1 MKRRATMDSNQ
12 EQPASSYKIYVK
24 MLKTVAL
31 DVNCT
36 DTVDQVKSK
45 FSAMEGIDK
54 SAQELFFAGIHLKNA
69 DKLADYNI
77 TTNSSVD
84 LHVTDGMQ
92 ISVKIPSVGKT
103 IKLNVKKSN
112 RVADLKAE
120 IEQNEGI
127 LRDNQILMY
136 AGRQLEDN
144 QTLSQCDLRNDQP
157 LHVLVSPTD
166 KLRVFVNVRGERA
179 VSLDVKSWY
188 TVADIKLM
196 VETKEGLPAC
206 THILARTQS
215 GFDVVL
221 ADSQTLQDQSVKN
234 NDILMLKQND
244 SVVLQQNDSVQ
255 VFFRTWEGKTL
266 TMSLKMSNTTE
277 EVMEKIGERLP
288 VREDMYYLCYKGHV
302 LSSGDTLEKHQ
313 VESNSTINIRLR
325 TSAPVAPKPK
335 QGKGASARTLLSV
348 NRQK

>member
-1 MKRRATMDSNQ
+1 MDSNQ
-12 EQPASSYKIYVK
+12 GQSASSYKIYVK

-31 DVNCT
+31 DVNST
-36 DTVDQVKSK
+36 DTVDQLKSK

-54 SAQELFFAGIHLKNA
+54 SAQELFFAGIHLRNA

-92 ISVKIPSVGKT
+92 VSVKIPSVGKT
-103 IKLNVKKSN
+103 IKLHVKKSN
-112 RVADLKAE
+112 RVADVKAE
-120 IEQNEGI
+120 IEQKAGI
-127 LRDNQILMY
+127 LMNNQILMY

-166 KLRVFVNVRGERA
+166 KLRVFINVRGERA
-179 VSLDVKSWY
+179 VSLDVKCWY
-188 TVADIKLM
+188 TVADVKLM
-196 VETKEGLPAC
+196 IETQEGLPVC
-206 THILARTQS
+206 THILTRTQS
-215 GFDVVL
+215 SVDVVL
-221 ADSQTLQDQSVKN
+221 TDSQMLQDQGVKN
-234 NDILMLKQND
+234 NDILMLKQNNNL
-244 SVVLQQNDSVQ
+244 VLQQNGNFQ
-255 VFFRTWEGKTL
+255 IFIRTWEGKTL

-288 VREDMYYLCYKGHV
+288 IKQDMYYLCYRGRL

-313 VESNSTINIRLR
+313 VQSNSTIDLRLR
-325 TSAPVAPKPK
+325 NSARVEPKPK
-335 QGKGASARTLLSV
+335 MGNGATHNFLSA

>member
-12 EQPASSYKIYVK
+12 EKPASSYKIYVK
-24 MLKTVAL
+24 MLKTVVL

-36 DTVDQVKSK
+36 DTVDQIKSK
-45 FSAMEGIDK
+45 LNAMEGIDK
-54 SAQELFFAGIHLKNA
+54 SSQELFFAGIHLKNA

-144 QTLSQCDLRNDQP
+144 QTLSRCDLRNDQP

-166 KLRVFVNVRGERA
+166 KLRVFVNVRDERA

-188 TVADIKLM
+188 TVADIKLI

-206 THILARTQS
+206 THILTRTQS
-215 GFDVVL
+215 GVDVVL

-244 SVVLQQNDSVQ
+244 NVQ

-288 VREDMYYLCYKGHV
+288 VREDMYYLCYKGHI

-313 VESNSTINIRLR
+313 VESNSTINICLR
-325 TSAPVAPKPK
+325 SSAPVAPKPK
-335 QGKGASARTLLSV
+335 QGKGASARTFLSV